1 MYLLGVIETNW
12 KQIKSELITMWKIVK
27 TVRGET
33 IGYANIAK
41 IGQVLTG

>member
-1 MYLLGVIETNW
+1 MVGVIGTNW
-12 KQIKSELITMWKIVK
+12 NQIKSELITMWKIVK
-27 TVRGET
+27 TVREET